1 MIVSSFLSANA
12 LAGLGDLQ
20 VKSHLGEPF
29 QADINLV
36 GFTAE
41 ELDNARI
48 ALASE
53 TEVRDPDAYSS
64 RFLSSLRFTLLSSDQ
79 GGMIHISSNQ
89 PIDEPHLRFAIKI
102 EALSKWQ
109 VREYNAFLSPN
120 TAPAAN
126 TVLAAVA
133 TPTAA
138 PVASTVAAPAQAAPV
153 VSPVL
158 AAVATPAAAPVA
170 STVATSAQ
178 AAPAANPVLAAAATP
193 AATPVASTVAAPAQA
208 APVASPVLAAVATPA
223 AAPVASTVA
232 APVTAPAPVSTPPQ
246 PPAAETVVRSEP
258 LSTPLAASKP
268 EPKPA
273 TTPQQIRAT
282 RGASLWRLA
291 RQLKPANT
299 SINQTMAA
307 LYLANKH
314 AFVGGNPNRL
324 KQGAL
329 LQLPDTSRI
338 KAVSKGQ
345 IDKILHSDK
354 LPLKTKLVLKP
365 ASKPT
370 AQASGK
376 TPGKPVTNTR
386 PAPVSKPAA
395 AQTSMSNEDLR
406 IEELQKKLHSIDEAL
421 TKMDGLNKR
430 IEKLQ
435 QQLKN

>member
-120 TAPAAN
+120 TAPVASPVASP
-126 TVLAAVA
+126 VLAAVATPAAAAVASTVATPVKAAPAASPVLAVVA

-138 PVASTVAAPAQAAPV
+138 PVASTV
-153 VSPVL
+153 
-158 AAVATPAAAPVA
+158 T
-170 STVATSAQ
+170 TS
-178 AAPAANPVLAAAATP
+178 V
-193 AATPVASTVAAPAQA
+193 QA

-223 AAPVASTVA
+223 ATPVASTVA
-232 APVTAPAPVSTPPQ
+232 APVTTPAPVSTPPQ

-258 LSTPLAASKP
+258 LSAPPAASKP

-370 AQASGK
+370 AHASGK

-395 AQTSMSNEDLR
+395 AQTGMSNEDLR

>member
-1 MIVSSFLSANA
+1 MSGCDKIKLGSMIVSSFLSANA

-36 GFTAE
+36 GFSVE

-48 ALASE
+48 ALAGE
-53 TEVRDPDAYSS
+53 TEVRDPDLYSS

-89 PIDEPHLRFAIKI
+89 PIDEAYLRFAIKI

-109 VREYNAFLSPN
+109 VREYTAILSPN
-120 TAPAAN
+120 TAPA
-126 TVLAAVA
+126 TSK
-133 TPTAA
+133 
-138 PVASTVAAPAQAAPV
+138 PVADAQLPVAQAVPVPV
-153 VSPVL
+153 V
-158 AAVATPAAAPVA
+158 APP
-170 STVATSAQ
+170 
-178 AAPAANPVLAAAATP
+178 AAPAAT
-193 AATPVASTVAAPAQA
+193 
-208 APVASPVLAAVATPA
+208 AVQ
-223 AAPVASTVA
+223 
-232 APVTAPAPVSTPPQ
+232 VSMQPPTPP
-246 PPAAETVVRSEP
+246 VMRSEP
-258 LSTPLAASKP
+258 ASPPAAASKP
-268 EPKPA
+268 ETKQA
-273 TTPQQIRAT
+273 AALQQIRAS

-324 KQGAL
+324 RQGAL
-329 LQLPDTSRI
+329 LQLPETSRI

-354 LPLKTKLVLKP
+354 LPAKTKFVLKP
-365 ASKPT
+365 ASKP
-370 AQASGK
+370 SGK
-376 TPGKPVTNTR
+376 TADKPAIDIKQAPVGKP
-386 PAPVSKPAA
+386 AS
-395 AQTSMSNEDLR
+395 AQPSTSHDDLR

>member
-1 MIVSSFLSANA
+1 MSGCDKIKLGSMIVSSFLSANA

-36 GFTAE
+36 GFSAE

-48 ALASE
+48 ALAGD
-53 TEVRDPDAYSS
+53 TEVRDPDLYSS

-89 PIDEPHLRFAIKI
+89 PIDEPSLRFAIKI

-109 VREYNAFLSPN
+109 VREYTAVLSPT
-120 TAPAAN
+120 TAPATSKPLAN
-126 TVLAAVA
+126 ATPAPAQPASVANPVVASVA
-133 TPTAA
+133 TPVAA
-138 PVASTVAAPAQAAPV
+138 PVASIVAAPAQPAPV
-153 VSPVL
+153 ANPVVVSE
-158 AAVATPAAAPVA
+158 ATPVAAPVA
-170 STVATSAQ
+170 SIVAAQ
-178 AAPAANPVLAAAATP
+178 AATP
-193 AATPVASTVAAPAQA
+193 APVPS
-208 APVASPVLAAVATPA
+208 
-223 AAPVASTVA
+223 
-232 APVTAPAPVSTPPQ
+232 Q
-246 PPAAETVVRSEP
+246 PPAAEAVVRSEP
-258 LSTPLAASKP
+258 LSAPVAASKP

-273 TTPQQIRAT
+273 AVLQHIRAN
-282 RGASLWRLA
+282 RGTSLWRLA

-329 LQLPDTSRI
+329 LQLPATARI

-354 LPLKTKLVLKP
+354 LPTKTKLMLKP

-370 AQASGK
+370 GK
-376 TPGKPVTNTR
+376 TFAKPAVDTR
-386 PAPVSKPAA
+386 PAPVGKPVVAPA
-395 AQTSMSNEDLR
+395 STSNDDLR
-406 IEELQKKLHSIDEAL
+406 IEELQKKLHSIDEAM

>member
-1 MIVSSFLSANA
+1 MSGCDKIKLGSMIVSSFLSANA

-36 GFTAE
+36 GFSAE

-48 ALASE
+48 ALASD
-53 TEVRDPDAYSS
+53 TEVRDPDVYSS

-120 TAPAAN
+120 TAPAASKP
-126 TVLAAVA
+126 LANA
-133 TPTAA
+133 TP
-138 PVASTVAAPAQAAPV
+138 APAQP
-153 VSPVL
+153 
-158 AAVATPAAAPVA
+158 
-170 STVATSAQ
+170 
-178 AAPAANPVLAAAATP
+178 
-193 AATPVASTVAAPAQA
+193 
-208 APVASPVLAAVATPA
+208 APVASPVVAPVATAVAAPAASIVAAPAQPAPLANPVVAPVATPVA
-223 AAPVASTVA
+223 APVANIVAAPAQPAPVASPVVAPVATPVAAPVASIVA
-232 APVTAPAPVSTPPQ
+232 APAATPAAVSTPSQ
-246 PPAAETVVRSEP
+246 PPAAEAVVRSEP
-258 LSTPLAASKP
+258 LSVPAGASKP

-273 TTPQQIRAT
+273 AAPQHIRAS
-282 RGASLWRLA
+282 RGTSLWRLA
-291 RQLKPANT
+291 RQLKPANS

-365 ASKPT
+365 A
-370 AQASGK
+370 GK
-376 TPGKPVTNTR
+376 HSAKTHGKPVTDTR

-395 AQTSMSNEDLR
+395 AQTSMSNDDLR

>member
-1 MIVSSFLSANA
+1 MSGCDKIKLGSMIVSSFLSANA

-36 GFTAE
+36 GFSVE

-48 ALASE
+48 ALAGE
-53 TEVRDPDAYSS
+53 TEVRDPDLYSS

-89 PIDEPHLRFAIKI
+89 PIDEPYLRFAIKI

-109 VREYNAFLSPN
+109 VREYTAILNPN
-120 TAPAAN
+120 TAPAASK
-126 TVLAAVA
+126 
-133 TPTAA
+133 
-138 PVASTVAAPAQAAPV
+138 PVADAQLPVAQA
-153 VSPVL
+153 
-158 AAVATPAAAPVA
+158 AAAPVA
-170 STVATSAQ
+170 VP
-178 AAPAANPVLAAAATP
+178 APV
-193 AATPVASTVAAPAQA
+193 A
-208 APVASPVLAAVATPA
+208 APVAAPMPA
-223 AAPVASTVA
+223 IPQVPAS
-232 APVTAPAPVSTPPQ
+232 
-246 PPAAETVVRSEP
+246 PPAT
-258 LSTPLAASKP
+258 ASKP
-268 EPKPA
+268 ETKQA
-273 TTPQQIRAT
+273 AALQQIRAS

-291 RQLKPANT
+291 RQLKPSHT

-324 KQGAL
+324 RQGAL
-329 LQLPDTSRI
+329 LQLPETSRI

-354 LPLKTKLVLKP
+354 LPSKTKFVLKP
-365 ASKPT
+365 ASKP
-370 AQASGK
+370 SGK
-376 TPGKPVTNTR
+376 TADKPAIDIKQA
-386 PAPVSKPAA
+386 PAGKPAA
-395 AQTSMSNEDLR
+395 AQPSTSNEDLR

>member
-1 MIVSSFLSANA
+1 MSGCDKIKLGSMIVSSFLSANA

-36 GFTAE
+36 GFSAE

-48 ALASE
+48 ALAGD
-53 TEVRDPDAYSS
+53 TEVRDPDLYSS

-89 PIDEPHLRFAIKI
+89 PIDEPYLRFAIKI

-109 VREYNAFLSPN
+109 VREYTAVLSPTTAPATSKPVADAQPPLAQPAAAPAAVPVAAPAVAPAT
-120 TAPAAN
+120 TAPAA
-126 TVLAAVA
+126 
-133 TPTAA
+133 
-138 PVASTVAAPAQAAPV
+138 
-153 VSPVL
+153 VSM
-158 AAVATPAAAPVA
+158 
-170 STVATSAQ
+170 
-178 AAPAANPVLAAAATP
+178 
-193 AATPVASTVAAPAQA
+193 
-208 APVASPVLAAVATPA
+208 
-223 AAPVASTVA
+223 
-232 APVTAPAPVSTPPQ
+232 PQ
-246 PPAAETVVRSEP
+246 PPAQPTPPVVRIEAIHP
-258 LSTPLAASKP
+258 PTVASKP
-268 EPKPA
+268 ETRQA
-273 TTPQQIRAT
+273 AALQQIRAS
-282 RGASLWRLA
+282 RGSSLWRLA

-329 LQLPDTSRI
+329 LQLPATARI

-354 LPLKTKLVLKP
+354 LPTKTKLVLKP
-365 ASKPT
+365 ASKP
-370 AQASGK
+370 AGK
-376 TPGKPVTNTR
+376 TVAKPAADTR
-386 PAPVSKPAA
+386 PAPVSKPVVAPPS
-395 AQTSMSNEDLR
+395 TSNDDLR
-406 IEELQKKLHSIDEAL
+406 IEELQKKLHSIDEAM